1 MNSYLSLIPIS
12 ARVHRRQNRMTFL
25 CIITSVFLVTSIF
38 SIADMFLRSKGSLTL
53 EKHGYWHIRLEGLS
67 HDAAEEISGRGDVKA
82 AGWSESFNTD
92 ADEPF
97 EIGGKKA
104 VLYGVDS
111 TYIAQLVSS
120 LEEGALPGKD
130 SEVMLSGNAKLALD
144 VQIGDHVTIRTPA
157 GDTEFV
163 VSGFGSDD
171 KDYYQGQTYMVA
183 AYMTTDAFH
192 RIMAANEITEH
203 PSCYVQFD
211 DAKHV
216 SEAVSDIREQYGL
229 SDGQIAENTAV
240 MGLSGQ
246 SGNQSV
252 RSMYGIASALFAMVL
267 LAGALMISGSMNSNV
282 AQRTKFFGMMRCI
295 GASRRQIIRYVRLE
309 ALNWCKTAVP
319 AGLAFGTLIS
329 WGISAYLRYGIGDE
343 FAAMPVL
350 ALSPAGL
357 ASGVLV
363 GVATVLLAAQAPAK
377 RAAKVSPVSAV
388 SGSTEVMPVKGCAI
402 RRRIKKIEKTL
413 GVHHAVGS
421 RKNWALMTSSFA
433 LAIILTLC
441 FSVGMDFAKGLMPS
455 LKSWQP
461 DLILNGYAN
470 ALTLD
475 QSVQDE
481 IEGLPGVKCVFGT
494 SYLENVAADS
504 SREGIDHVNLESYDD
519 VLIESV
525 KDDVAEGNLSDIY
538 GDSGKV
544 MTVYSK
550 DNPLKTGDTVRIG
563 ETEVEITGSLSASL
577 FPGELLIICSK
588 ETFER
593 LTGERGLTMIGV
605 QLGEDA
611 GEETVRQVSRL
622 AGSDVI
628 FSDGRENNRR
638 DNTTYLAVRIGVY
651 GFLAVIGMVTM
662 FYIINS
668 ISISVAARTKQYGA
682 MRAVGMDGGQ
692 LTRMIKAEA
701 YTYAVSGLA
710 AGCILGIPLS
720 YFLYNRLVTRYFG
733 TVWRPPAALLCV
745 IVIFVMACV
754 AAAVYAPAKRIRNLS
769 VADTINE
776 L

>member
-1 MNSYLSLIPIS
+1 MKSYLSLIPIS
-12 ARVHRRQNRMTFL
+12 ARVHRRQNRMTLL
-25 CIITSVFLVTSIF
+25 CIIISVFLVTSIF
-38 SIADMFLRSKGSLTL
+38 SIVEMSFRSISSYML
-53 EKHGYWHIRLEGLS
+53 EKHGYWHIRLDGIS
-67 HDAAEEISGRGDVKA
+67 QDAGEEISRRSDVKA

-92 ADEPF
+92 ADKPY

-104 VLYGVDS
+104 VLHGVDS
-111 TYIAQLVSS
+111 TYITQLVIS
-120 LEEGALPGKD
+120 LEEGAVPQKD
-130 SEVMLSGNAKLALD
+130 HEVMLSSNAKLALN
-144 VQIGDHVTIRTPA
+144 VQIGDYVTLHTPA

-171 KDYYQGQTYMVA
+171 KDYYRGQTYMVA
-183 AYMTTDAFH
+183 VYMTKDAFH

-203 PSCYVQFD
+203 PSCYVQFG
-211 DAKHV
+211 DAKYV
-216 SEAVSDIREQYGL
+216 PEAVSDIREQYGL
-229 SDGQIAENTAV
+229 SDGQVAENTAV
-240 MGLSGQ
+240 MGLSGK

-252 RSMYGIASALFAMVL
+252 QNMYGIASALFAMVL
-267 LAGALMISGSMNSNV
+267 LAGVLMISGSMNSNV
-282 AQRTKFFGMMRCI
+282 AQQTKFFGMMRCI
-295 GASRRQIIRYVRLE
+295 GASQRQIIRYVRLE

-319 AGLAFGTLIS
+319 AGLAFGTLAS
-329 WGISAYLRYGIGDE
+329 WGISAYMRYGIGGE

-363 GVATVLLAAQAPAK
+363 GVTTVLLAAQAPAK

-388 SGSTEVMPVKGCAI
+388 SGSTEVMPVKSRVI

-413 GVHHAVGS
+413 GVHHAMGS
-421 RKNWALMTSSFA
+421 RKNWVLMTSSFA
-433 LAIILTLC
+433 LVIILTLC

-461 DLILNGYAN
+461 DLVLNGYAN
-470 ALTLD
+470 ALVLE
-475 QSVQDE
+475 QNVKEE

-519 VLIESV
+519 VLMESV

-563 ETEVEITGSLSASL
+563 ETEVEITGSVSASL
-577 FPGELLIICSK
+577 YPGELLVICSQ

-611 GEETVRQVSRL
+611 DEETVRQVSQF

-628 FSDGRENNRR
+628 FSDGREDNRS

-651 GFLAVIGMVTM
+651 GFLALIGMVTM

-701 YTYAVSGLA
+701 YTYALSGLG

-720 YFLYNRLVTRYFG
+720 YFLYNRLITRYFG
-733 TVWRPPAALLCV
+733 TVWHLPMVLLCV
-745 IVIFVMACV
+745 IAVFVLVCV
-754 AAAVYAPAKRIRNLS
+754 TAAVYAPAKRIRNMS